1 MLEFGIEECVSVC
14 VGGAGVKHESWMGGE
29 DEGKVKRRKRSE
41 GLGNVLG
48 PRDLFSTTICSTPM

>member
-1 MLEFGIEECVSVC
+1 MCECVC
-14 VGGAGVKHESWMGGE
+14 GGGAGVKHESWMGGE